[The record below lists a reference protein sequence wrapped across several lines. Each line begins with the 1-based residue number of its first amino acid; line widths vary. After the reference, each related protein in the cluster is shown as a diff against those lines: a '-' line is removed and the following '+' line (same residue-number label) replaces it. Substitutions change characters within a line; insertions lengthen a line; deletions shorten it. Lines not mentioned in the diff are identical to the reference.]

1 MDWVLDPTRQK
12 RSYPR
17 KACYWAWLS
26 YEKKLGGV
34 KYGTWAHWRGICP
47 AGGRDRL
54 WDTIWQVTRNYET
67 IYLWLT
73 KDRAN
78 KDLNNKGLELSIM
91 RILSLRQTFMVFDLW
106 IMLSAH
112 RETLSPPSG
121 THLRD
126 KFHSICLYS
135 NSKWFWT
142 WFDIKWNYLSLF
154 DQFPLDFVY
163 WTKHMPRFLSR
174 ILCSKKSSFGPSR
187 RSSKSLSSHKISR
200 NIFSRLKIVLLS
212 DL

>member
-1 MDWVLDPTRQK
+1 MRKMDNFGRRCKVWDTD
-12 RSYPR
+12 
-17 KACYWAWLS
+17 
-26 YEKKLGGV
+26 
-34 KYGTWAHWRGICP
+34 WRGNHP

-54 WDTIWQVTRNYET
+54 WDTIWHVTRNYET

-78 KDLNNKGLELSIM
+78 KDRLNNKGLDSSIM

-112 RETLSPPSG
+112 RETLNPPSG
-121 THLRD
+121 FHLRD

-142 WFDIKWNYLSLF
+142 WFNILPFPIRSISSWFCLLNEAYASIFIKNIMLQKIIIWIFLTIIKNG
-154 DQFPLDFVY
+154 FV
-163 WTKHMPRFLSR
+163 
-174 ILCSKKSSFGPSR
+174 
-187 RSSKSLSSHKISR
+187 
-200 NIFSRLKIVLLS
+200 FS
-212 DL
+212 